1 MELESASNIGEL
13 GAVVDSLQPQ
23 PQTPSRHEK
32 SLGLLTTKFVT
43 LLQEAKDGVLDLKA
57 AADTLAV
64 RQKRRI
70 YDITNVL
77 EGIGLI
83 EKKSK
88 NSIQWKGVGP
98 GCNTREIADKLIDL
112 KAELDDLALREH
124 ELDQQRV
131 WVQQSIK
138 NVTDDSNNSPM
149 AYVKH
154 EDLCGAFKGDTLLA
168 IRAPIGTQLEVPIP
182 EAVLNGQRKY
192 QIRLKSSTGP
202 IEVLLVNKDP
212 SSASPV
218 VLPVPP
224 PDDVLQSLPAPTP
237 TSQLPAAASQVPKA
251 ALAAPTKPVPAT
263 SPTAANQTASVTE
276 VTSTTPLTPTTDTPA
291 AVTQQLQSSA
301 SLDGSASS
309 SASAVFEPIKSDPS
323 ELLDFPK
330 ELSDMFDPTKE
341 IMSGDLLEDLMSSE
355 VFSPLLRLSPPP
367 SDHDYIYNLDETEG
381 LCDLFDVPI
390 LNL

>member
-1 MELESASNIGEL
+1 NIRYVSDSA
-13 GAVVDSLQPQ
+13 PHTK
-23 PQTPSRHEK
+23 TPSRHEK

-138 NVTDDSNNSPM
+138 NVTDDSNNSPYPSLHSLWVL
-149 AYVKH
+149 AGSG
-154 EDLCGAFKGDTLLA
+154 LSCGQGCFNTIALL
-168 IRAPIGTQLEVPIP
+168 
-182 EAVLNGQRKY
+182 K
-192 QIRLKSSTGP
+192 
-202 IEVLLVNKDP
+202 LLVR
-212 SSASPV
+212 
-218 VLPVPP
+218 LYIQI
-224 PDDVLQSLPAPTP
+224 LF
-237 TSQLPAAASQVPKA
+237 
-251 ALAAPTKPVPAT
+251 
-263 SPTAANQTASVTE
+263 VTYTVIHSTICSE
-276 VTSTTPLTPTTDTPA
+276 MLGRLLVT
-291 AVTQQLQSSA
+291 
-301 SLDGSASS
+301 
-309 SASAVFEPIKSDPS
+309 
-323 ELLDFPK
+323 
-330 ELSDMFDPTKE
+330 
-341 IMSGDLLEDLMSSE
+341 
-355 VFSPLLRLSPPP
+355 
-367 SDHDYIYNLDETEG
+367 
-381 LCDLFDVPI
+381 
-390 LNL
+390 

>member
-1 MELESASNIGEL
+1 MMELEAAGNRGEL
-13 GAVVDSLQPQ
+13 GAVGDSLQ

-192 QIRLKSSTGP
+192 QIRLKSSSGP

-224 PDDVLQSLPAPTP
+224 PDDVLQSLSAPTP
-237 TSQLPAAASQVPKA
+237 TSQPPTAASQIPKP
-251 ALAAPTKPVPAT
+251 ALAASTKPGPAT
-263 SPTAANQTASVTE
+263 TSATAANQTASVTE
-276 VTSTTPLTPTTDTPA
+276 VTTTTPLTPTTDTPA
-291 AVTQQLQSSA
+291 TVTQQLQSSA
-301 SLDGSASS
+301 SLDGTASS
-309 SASAVFEPIKSDPS
+309 SAPAVFEPIKSDPS

-341 IMSGDLLEDLMSSE
+341 MMSGDLLEDLMSSE